1 MASDKYNMKCTIPKF
16 ELIRL
21 LLRHRK
27 LADDRSLSAKENK
40 FAKFFILFSIL
51 IIVIYLMGL
60 AVGLSLIVNS
70 DITATATEN
79 LCIGIPFL
87 LLVDFNM
94 RFTMQQTP
102 AHIIKPYILLP
113 LPRYTCIDAFIY
125 SSLISKSN
133 FVWFAFFLPYALMS
147 IVVFSYGMAT
157 ATLTMLLCLVLI
169 LINSQWYA
177 IARTLINR
185 SVIWWIL
192 PIIIYGIEA
201 MPLYIGSNAG
211 WNQFCSLY
219 STVGTM
225 LDKHNVLPIFIAIVV
240 LVGITAVNRRLQYV
254 SIERE
259 LMRTEVKKSVK
270 KVNKFAFFEKYGEI
284 GLFMQLEIK
293 LLLRN
298 ATPKKALKSGFF
310 TMAMICAF
318 IVLSDVYD
326 SSGMTNFWGLYAFM
340 IFGTMNL
347 LGLMSYEGNYIDC
360 MLTHRENIL
369 SLLKAKYVFY
379 SLLLIAPF
387 LLMLPAV
394 ISGKW
399 SLLMLVSY
407 LIFTMG
413 FQYFIAFQ
421 TAVYNKITVPL
432 NTKMTDK
439 AGLKTNY
446 IQLVLVAIV
455 FIVPNILVNIL
466 QSLFS
471 ENIAYLTML
480 LIGLGF
486 IATHRLWLRNVY
498 NRLMKRKYENLEGF
512 ISSRQ

>member
-1 MASDKYNMKCTIPKF
+1 MKYTIPKF

-21 LLRHRK
+21 LLRHRRI
-27 LADDRSLSAKENK
+27 ADNRSLSAMENK
-40 FAKFFILFSIL
+40 VAKFFIYLSMLIL
-51 IIVIYLMGL
+51 VIYLMGL
-60 AVGLSLIVNS
+60 AILFSQLTNS
-70 DITATATEN
+70 DNTTTATEN
-79 LCIGIPFL
+79 LFIGMPFL
-87 LLVDFNM
+87 LLVDFGM

-102 AHIIKPYILLP
+102 AHIVKPYILLP
-113 LPRYTCIDAFIY
+113 LPRYTCIDAFVY
-125 SSLISKSN
+125 NSLISKGN
-133 FVWFAFFLPYALMS
+133 FIWFAFLLPYALMS
-147 IVVFSYGMAT
+147 IVFSYGLAT
-157 ATLTMLLCLVLI
+157 ATQTMLLCLVLI

-177 IARTLINR
+177 IARTLIKQTEL
-185 SVIWWIL
+185 WWAL

-201 MPLYIGSNAG
+201 MPLYVGSNAG
-211 WNQFCSLY
+211 WSQFTDIY
-219 STVGTM
+219 SYVGAM
-225 LDKHNVLPIFIAIVV
+225 LDKHSVLPILFGIIALAAIV
-240 LVGITAVNRRLQYV
+240 LINRRLQYA
-254 SIERE
+254 SIEKE
-259 LMRTEVKKSVK
+259 LMRSEVKKSVK

-284 GLFMQLEIK
+284 GLFMQLEMK

-326 SSGMTNFWGLYAFM
+326 SDGMTNFWGLYAFM

-347 LGLMSYEGNYIDC
+347 IGLMSYEGNYIDC
-360 MLTHRENIL
+360 LLTHRENIL
-369 SLLKAKYVFY
+369 SLLKAKYIFY

-407 LIFTMG
+407 MIFTMG
-413 FQYFIAFQ
+413 FQFFIAFQ

-432 NTKMTDK
+432 NTEMRDK

-446 IQLVLVAIV
+446 IQIVLVAIV

-466 QSLFS
+466 QSVFS

-480 LIGLGF
+480 LIGLCF

-498 NRLMKRKYENLEGF
+498 NRLMKRKYANLEGF

>member
-1 MASDKYNMKCTIPKF
+1 MKCTIPKF

-21 LLRHRK
+21 LLRHRR

-125 SSLISKSN
+125 SSLISKGN

-147 IVVFSYGMAT
+147 IVFSYGMAT
-157 ATLTMLLCLVLI
+157 ATLTMLLCLVLL

-201 MPLYIGSNAG
+201 MPLYVGSNAG
-211 WNQFCSLY
+211 WNQFCNFY

-270 KVNKFAFFEKYGEI
+270 KSVKKVNRFAFFEKYGEI

-298 ATPKKALKSGFF
+298 ATPKKDLRSGFF

-421 TAVYNKITVPL
+421 TAIYNKITIPL

-455 FIVPNILVNIL
+455 FIVPNILVNVL
-466 QSLFS
+466 QSIFS
-471 ENIAYLTML
+471 ENVAYVTML

>member
-1 MASDKYNMKCTIPKF
+1 MKCTIPKF

-21 LLRHRK
+21 LLRHRR

-125 SSLISKSN
+125 SSLISKGN

-147 IVVFSYGMAT
+147 IVFSYGMAT

-201 MPLYIGSNAG
+201 MPLYVGSNAG
-211 WNQFCSLY
+211 WNQFVNTY
-219 STVGTM
+219 STLGTM

-240 LVGITAVNRRLQYV
+240 LVGITAINRRLQYI

-259 LMRTEVKKSVK
+259 LMRTEVKKNVK
-270 KVNKFAFFEKYGEI
+270 KVNRFAFFEKYGEI

-298 ATPKKALKSGFF
+298 ATPKKALRSGFF

-326 SSGMTNFWGLYAFM
+326 SDGMTNFWGLYAF
-340 IFGTMNL
+340 IGTMNL

-399 SLLMLVSY
+399 SLLKLVSY

>member
-1 MASDKYNMKCTIPKF
+1 MKCTIPKF

-21 LLRHRK
+21 LLRHRR

-125 SSLISKSN
+125 SSLISKGN

-147 IVVFSYGMAT
+147 IVFCYGLAT
-157 ATLTMLLCLVLI
+157 ATPTMLLCLVLI
-169 LINSQWYA
+169 LVNSQWYS
-177 IARTLINR
+177 IVRTLINR

-211 WNQFCSLY
+211 WNLFCNLY

-240 LVGITAVNRRLQYV
+240 LVGITAFNRRLQYV

-284 GLFMQLEIK
+284 GLFMQLEMK

-347 LGLMSYEGNYIDC
+347 LELMSYEGNYIDC

-466 QSLFS
+466 QSFFS
-471 ENIAYLTML
+471 ENIADLIML

-498 NRLMKRKYENLEGF
+498 NRLMKRKYANLEGF

>member
-1 MASDKYNMKCTIPKF
+1 
-16 ELIRL
+16 
-21 LLRHRK
+21 
-27 LADDRSLSAKENK
+27 
-40 FAKFFILFSIL
+40 
-51 IIVIYLMGL
+51 MGL

-125 SSLISKSN
+125 SSLISKGN

-147 IVVFSYGMAT
+147 IVFSYGLAT

-169 LINSQWYA
+169 LVNSQWYS
-177 IARTLINR
+177 IVRTLINR

-219 STVGTM
+219 STIGTM

-240 LVGITAVNRRLQYV
+240 LVGITAFNRRLQYV

-298 ATPKKALKSGFF
+298 ATPKKALKSDFF

-387 LLMLPAV
+387 VLMLPAV

-498 NRLMKRKYENLEGF
+498 NRLMKRKYETSKALSVRDSKCTLHNTHN
-512 ISSRQ
+512 

>member
-1 MASDKYNMKCTIPKF
+1 MKYTIPKF

-21 LLRHRK
+21 LLRHRRI
-27 LADDRSLSAKENK
+27 ADNRSLSAMENK
-40 FAKFFILFSIL
+40 VAKFFIYLSMLIL
-51 IIVIYLMGL
+51 VTYLMGL
-60 AVGLSLIVNS
+60 AILFSQLANS
-70 DITATATEN
+70 DNTATATEN
-79 LCIGIPFL
+79 LFIGMPFL
-87 LLVDFNM
+87 LLVDFGM

-102 AHIIKPYILLP
+102 AHIVKPYILLP
-113 LPRYTCIDAFIY
+113 LPRYTCIDAFVY
-125 SSLISKSN
+125 NSLISKGN
-133 FVWFAFFLPYALMS
+133 FICFTFFLPYALMS
-147 IVVFSYGMAT
+147 IVFSYGLA
-157 ATLTMLLCLVLI
+157 MLLCLVLI
-169 LINSQWYA
+169 LINSQWYS
-177 IARTLINR
+177 IARTLIKQTEL
-185 SVIWWIL
+185 WWAL

-201 MPLYIGSNAG
+201 MPLYVGSNAG
-211 WNQFCSLY
+211 WSQFTDIY
-219 STVGTM
+219 SYVGTM
-225 LDKHNVLPIFIAIVV
+225 LDKHSMLPLLFGIMALAAII
-240 LVGITAVNRRLQYV
+240 LINRRLQYA
-254 SIERE
+254 SIEKE
-259 LMRTEVKKSVK
+259 LMCSEVKKSVK

-284 GLFMQLEIK
+284 GLFLQLEMK

-310 TMAMICAF
+310 TMALICAF

-326 SSGMTNFWGLYAFM
+326 SDGMTNFWGLYAFM

-347 LGLMSYEGNYIDC
+347 IGLMSYEGNYIDC
-360 MLTHRENIL
+360 LLTHRENIL

-407 LIFTMG
+407 MIFTMG
-413 FQYFIAFQ
+413 FQFFIAFQ

-432 NTKMTDK
+432 NTEMRDK

-446 IQLVLVAIV
+446 IQIVLVAIV

-466 QSLFS
+466 QSVFS

-480 LIGLGF
+480 LIGLCF
-486 IATHRLWLRNVY
+486 IVTHRLWLRNVY
-498 NRLMKRKYENLEGF
+498 NRLMKRKYANLEGF

>member
-1 MASDKYNMKCTIPKF
+1 MKCTIPKF

-21 LLRHRK
+21 LLRHRR

-125 SSLISKSN
+125 RPRHTRTN

-147 IVVFSYGMAT
+147 IVFSYGMAT

-169 LINSQWYA
+169 LVNSQWYS
-177 IARTLINR
+177 IVRTLINR

-240 LVGITAVNRRLQYV
+240 LVGITAFNRRLQYV

-284 GLFMQLEIK
+284 GLFMQLEMK

-498 NRLMKRKYENLEGF
+498 NRLMKRKYANLEGF

>member
-27 LADDRSLSAKENK
+27 LADDRSLSATENK

-87 LLVDFNM
+87 LLIDFNM

-147 IVVFSYGMAT
+147 IVFSYGMAT
-157 ATLTMLLCLVLI
+157 ATLTMLLCLVLL

-192 PIIIYGIEA
+192 PIIYGIEA
-201 MPLYIGSNAG
+201 MPLYVGSNAG
-211 WNQFCSLY
+211 WNQFCNLY

-270 KVNKFAFFEKYGEI
+270 KVNRFAFFEKYGEI

-298 ATPKKALKSGFF
+298 ATPKKALRSGFF

>member
-1 MASDKYNMKCTIPKF
+1 
-16 ELIRL
+16 
-21 LLRHRK
+21 
-27 LADDRSLSAKENK
+27 
-40 FAKFFILFSIL
+40 
-51 IIVIYLMGL
+51 
-60 AVGLSLIVNS
+60 
-70 DITATATEN
+70 
-79 LCIGIPFL
+79 
-87 LLVDFNM
+87 
-94 RFTMQQTP
+94 
-102 AHIIKPYILLP
+102 
-113 LPRYTCIDAFIY
+113 
-125 SSLISKSN
+125 
-133 FVWFAFFLPYALMS
+133 
-147 IVVFSYGMAT
+147 
-157 ATLTMLLCLVLI
+157 
-169 LINSQWYA
+169 
-177 IARTLINR
+177 
-185 SVIWWIL
+185 
-192 PIIIYGIEA
+192 
-201 MPLYIGSNAG
+201 MPLYVGSNAG
-211 WNQFCSLY
+211 WNQFCNFY

-240 LVGITAVNRRLQYV
+240 LAGITAVNRRLQYA

-284 GLFMQLEIK
+284 GLFMQLEVK

-298 ATPKKALKSGFF
+298 ATPKKALRSGFF

-421 TAVYNKITVPL
+421 TAIYNKITIPL

-455 FIVPNILVNIL
+455 FIVPNILVNVL
-466 QSLFS
+466 QSIFS
-471 ENIAYLTML
+471 ENVAYVTML

>member
-1 MASDKYNMKCTIPKF
+1 MKYTIPKF

-21 LLRHRK
+21 LLRHRRI
-27 LADDRSLSAKENK
+27 ADNRSLSAMENK
-40 FAKFFILFSIL
+40 VAKFFIYLSMLIL
-51 IIVIYLMGL
+51 VIYLMGL
-60 AVGLSLIVNS
+60 AILFSQLTNS
-70 DITATATEN
+70 DNTTTATEN
-79 LCIGIPFL
+79 LFIVMPFL
-87 LLVDFNM
+87 LLVDFGM

-102 AHIIKPYILLP
+102 AHIVKPYILLP
-113 LPRYTCIDAFIY
+113 LPRYTCIDAFVY
-125 SSLISKSN
+125 NSLISKGN
-133 FVWFAFFLPYALMS
+133 FIWFAFLLPYALMS
-147 IVVFSYGMAT
+147 IVFSYGLAT
-157 ATLTMLLCLVLI
+157 ATQTMLLCLVLL

-177 IARTLINR
+177 IARTLIKQTEL
-185 SVIWWIL
+185 WWVL

-201 MPLYIGSNAG
+201 MPLYVGSNAG
-211 WNQFCSLY
+211 WAQFTDIY
-219 STVGTM
+219 SYVGAM
-225 LDKHNVLPIFIAIVV
+225 LDKHNVLPILFGIIALAAIV
-240 LVGITAVNRRLQYV
+240 LINRRLQYA
-254 SIERE
+254 SIEKE
-259 LMRTEVKKSVK
+259 LMRSEVK
-270 KVNKFAFFEKYGEI
+270 KVNTFAFFEKYGEI
-284 GLFMQLEIK
+284 GLFMQLEMK

-310 TMAMICAF
+310 TMALLCAF

-326 SSGMTNFWGLYAFM
+326 SDGMTNFWGLYAFM

-347 LGLMSYEGNYIDC
+347 IGLMSYEGNYIDC
-360 MLTHRENIL
+360 LLTHRENIL
-369 SLLKAKYVFY
+369 SLLKAKYIFY

-407 LIFTMG
+407 MIFTMG
-413 FQYFIAFQ
+413 FQFFIAFQ

-446 IQLVLVAIV
+446 IQIVLVVIV

-466 QSLFS
+466 QSVFS
-471 ENIAYLTML
+471 ENVAYLTML
-480 LIGLGF
+480 FIGLCF

-498 NRLMKRKYENLEGF
+498 NRLMKRKYANLEGF

>member
-1 MASDKYNMKCTIPKF
+1 MKYTIPKF

-21 LLRHRK
+21 LLRHRRI
-27 LADDRSLSAKENK
+27 ADNRSLSAMENK
-40 FAKFFILFSIL
+40 VAKFFIYLSMLIL
-51 IIVIYLMGL
+51 VIYLMGL
-60 AVGLSLIVNS
+60 AILFSQLTNS
-70 DITATATEN
+70 DNTTTATEN
-79 LCIGIPFL
+79 LFIVMPFL
-87 LLVDFNM
+87 LLVDFGM

-113 LPRYTCIDAFIY
+113 LPRYTCIDAFVY
-125 SSLISKSN
+125 NSLISKGN
-133 FVWFAFFLPYALMS
+133 FIWFAFLLPYALMS
-147 IVVFSYGMAT
+147 IVFSYGLAT
-157 ATLTMLLCLVLI
+157 ATQTMLLCLVLI

-177 IARTLINR
+177 IARTLIKQTEL
-185 SVIWWIL
+185 WWAL

-201 MPLYIGSNAG
+201 MPLYVGNNAG
-211 WNQFCSLY
+211 WAQFTDIY
-219 STVGTM
+219 SYVGAM
-225 LDKHNVLPIFIAIVV
+225 LDKHSVLPILFGIIALAAIV
-240 LVGITAVNRRLQYV
+240 LINRRLQYA
-254 SIERE
+254 SIEKE
-259 LMRTEVKKSVK
+259 LMHSEVK

-284 GLFMQLEIK
+284 GLFMQLEMK

-310 TMAMICAF
+310 TMALLCAF

-326 SSGMTNFWGLYAFM
+326 SDGMTNFWGLYAFM

-347 LGLMSYEGNYIDC
+347 IGLMSYEGNYIDC
-360 MLTHRENIL
+360 LLTHRENIL
-369 SLLKAKYVFY
+369 SLLKAKYIFY

-407 LIFTMG
+407 MIFTMG
-413 FQYFIAFQ
+413 FQFFIAFQ

-446 IQLVLVAIV
+446 IQIVLVVIV

-466 QSLFS
+466 QSVFS
-471 ENIAYLTML
+471 ENVAYLTML
-480 LIGLGF
+480 FIGLCF
-486 IATHRLWLRNVY
+486 IATHKLWLRNVY

>member
-1 MASDKYNMKCTIPKF
+1 
-16 ELIRL
+16 
-21 LLRHRK
+21 
-27 LADDRSLSAKENK
+27 
-40 FAKFFILFSIL
+40 
-51 IIVIYLMGL
+51 
-60 AVGLSLIVNS
+60 
-70 DITATATEN
+70 
-79 LCIGIPFL
+79 
-87 LLVDFNM
+87 
-94 RFTMQQTP
+94 
-102 AHIIKPYILLP
+102 
-113 LPRYTCIDAFIY
+113 
-125 SSLISKSN
+125 
-133 FVWFAFFLPYALMS
+133 
-147 IVVFSYGMAT
+147 
-157 ATLTMLLCLVLI
+157 
-169 LINSQWYA
+169 
-177 IARTLINR
+177 
-185 SVIWWIL
+185 
-192 PIIIYGIEA
+192 
-201 MPLYIGSNAG
+201 MPLYVGSNAG

-270 KVNKFAFFEKYGEI
+270 KVNRFAFFEKYGEI
-284 GLFMQLEIK
+284 GLFMQLEMK

-340 IFGTMNL
+340 IFGTMSL

-399 SLLMLVSY
+399 SLLMLASY
-407 LIFTMG
+407 L
-413 FQYFIAFQ
+413 
-421 TAVYNKITVPL
+421 
-432 NTKMTDK
+432 
-439 AGLKTNY
+439 
-446 IQLVLVAIV
+446 
-455 FIVPNILVNIL
+455 
-466 QSLFS
+466 
-471 ENIAYLTML
+471 
-480 LIGLGF
+480 
-486 IATHRLWLRNVY
+486 
-498 NRLMKRKYENLEGF
+498 NRHEQGWH
-512 ISSRQ
+512 

>member
-27 LADDRSLSAKENK
+27 LADDRSLSATENK

-147 IVVFSYGMAT
+147 IVFSYGMAT

-201 MPLYIGSNAG
+201 MPLYVGSNAG
-211 WNQFCSLY
+211 WNQFCNLY

-240 LVGITAVNRRLQYV
+240 LAGITAVNRRLQYV
-254 SIERE
+254 NIERE
-259 LMRTEVKKSVK
+259 LMRTEVK

-298 ATPKKALKSGFF
+298 ATPKKALRSGFF

>member
-1 MASDKYNMKCTIPKF
+1 MKCTIPKF

-51 IIVIYLMGL
+51 VIVIYLMGL

-147 IVVFSYGMAT
+147 IVFSYGMVT
-157 ATLTMLLCLVLI
+157 ATLTMLLCLMLI

-201 MPLYIGSNAG
+201 MPLYVGSNAG
-211 WNQFCSLY
+211 WNQFCNFY

-259 LMRTEVKKSVK
+259 LMRTEVKK
-270 KVNKFAFFEKYGEI
+270 VNRFAFFEKYGEI

-298 ATPKKALKSGFF
+298 ATPKKALRSGFF

-326 SSGMTNFWGLYAFM
+326 SDGMTNFWGLYAFM

-498 NRLMKRKYENLEGF
+498 NRLMKRKYANLEGF

>member
-1 MASDKYNMKCTIPKF
+1 LASDKYNMKCTIPKF

-147 IVVFSYGMAT
+147 IVFSYGMAT

-169 LINSQWYA
+169 INSQWYA

-201 MPLYIGSNAG
+201 MPLYVGSNAG
-211 WNQFCSLY
+211 WNQFVNTY
-219 STVGTM
+219 STLGTM

-270 KVNKFAFFEKYGEI
+270 KVNFFEKYGEI

-298 ATPKKALKSGFF
+298 ATPKKALRSGFF

-455 FIVPNILVNIL
+455 FIVPNILVNVL
-466 QSLFS
+466 QSIFS
-471 ENIAYLTML
+471 ENVAYVTML

>member
-27 LADDRSLSAKENK
+27 LADDRSLSATENK

-125 SSLISKSN
+125 SSLISKGN

-147 IVVFSYGMAT
+147 IVFSYGMAT
-157 ATLTMLLCLVLI
+157 ATLTMLLCLV

-201 MPLYIGSNAG
+201 MPLYVGSNAG
-211 WNQFCSLY
+211 WNQFCNLY

-298 ATPKKALKSGFF
+298 ATPKKALRSGFF

-455 FIVPNILVNIL
+455 FIVPNILVNVL
-466 QSLFS
+466 QSIFS
-471 ENIAYLTML
+471 ENVAYVTML

>member
-1 MASDKYNMKCTIPKF
+1 MKCTIPKF

-27 LADDRSLSAKENK
+27 LADDRSLSATENK

-147 IVVFSYGMAT
+147 IVFSYGMAT

-201 MPLYIGSNAG
+201 MPLYVGSNAG
-211 WNQFCSLY
+211 WNQFCNLY

-240 LVGITAVNRRLQYV
+240 LAGITAVNRRLQYV

-259 LMRTEVKKSVK
+259 LMRTEVK

-455 FIVPNILVNIL
+455 FIVPNILVNVL
-466 QSLFS
+466 QSIFS
-471 ENIAYLTML
+471 ENVAYVTML

>member
-1 MASDKYNMKCTIPKF
+1 MKYTIPKF

-21 LLRHRK
+21 LLRHRRI
-27 LADDRSLSAKENK
+27 ADNRSLSAMENK
-40 FAKFFILFSIL
+40 VAKFFIYLSMLIL
-51 IIVIYLMGL
+51 VIYLMGL
-60 AVGLSLIVNS
+60 AILFSQLTNS
-70 DITATATEN
+70 DNTTTATEN
-79 LCIGIPFL
+79 LFIVMPFL
-87 LLVDFNM
+87 LLVDFGM
-94 RFTMQQTP
+94 RFTKQTP
-102 AHIIKPYILLP
+102 AHIVKPYILLP
-113 LPRYTCIDAFIY
+113 LPRYTCIDAFVY
-125 SSLISKSN
+125 NSLISKGN
-133 FVWFAFFLPYALMS
+133 FIWFAFLLPYALMS
-147 IVVFSYGMAT
+147 IVFSYGLAT
-157 ATLTMLLCLVLI
+157 ATQTMLLCLVLI

-177 IARTLINR
+177 IARTLIKQTEL
-185 SVIWWIL
+185 WWAL

-201 MPLYIGSNAG
+201 MPLYVGSNAG
-211 WNQFCSLY
+211 WAQFTDIY
-219 STVGTM
+219 SYVGAM
-225 LDKHNVLPIFIAIVV
+225 LDKHSVLPILFGIIALAAIV
-240 LVGITAVNRRLQYV
+240 LINRRLQYA
-254 SIERE
+254 SIEKE
-259 LMRTEVKKSVK
+259 LMRSEVKKSVK

-284 GLFMQLEIK
+284 GLFMQLEMK

-310 TMAMICAF
+310 TMALLCAF

-326 SSGMTNFWGLYAFM
+326 SDGMTNFWGLYAFM

-347 LGLMSYEGNYIDC
+347 IGLMSYEGNYIDC
-360 MLTHRENIL
+360 LLTHRENIL
-369 SLLKAKYVFY
+369 SLLKAKYIFY

-407 LIFTMG
+407 MIFTMG
-413 FQYFIAFQ
+413 FQFFIAFQ

-432 NTKMTDK
+432 NTEMRDK

-446 IQLVLVAIV
+446 IQIVLVAIV

-466 QSLFS
+466 QSVFS
-471 ENIAYLTML
+471 ENVAYLTML
-480 LIGLGF
+480 FIGLCF

-498 NRLMKRKYENLEGF
+498 NRLMKRKYANLEGF

>member
-1 MASDKYNMKCTIPKF
+1 
-16 ELIRL
+16 
-21 LLRHRK
+21 
-27 LADDRSLSAKENK
+27 
-40 FAKFFILFSIL
+40 
-51 IIVIYLMGL
+51 
-60 AVGLSLIVNS
+60 
-70 DITATATEN
+70 
-79 LCIGIPFL
+79 
-87 LLVDFNM
+87 
-94 RFTMQQTP
+94 
-102 AHIIKPYILLP
+102 
-113 LPRYTCIDAFIY
+113 
-125 SSLISKSN
+125 
-133 FVWFAFFLPYALMS
+133 
-147 IVVFSYGMAT
+147 
-157 ATLTMLLCLVLI
+157 
-169 LINSQWYA
+169 
-177 IARTLINR
+177 
-185 SVIWWIL
+185 
-192 PIIIYGIEA
+192 

-211 WNQFCSLY
+211 WNQFCNLY

-240 LVGITAVNRRLQYV
+240 LVGITAFNRRLQYV

-270 KVNKFAFFEKYGEI
+270 KVNRFAFFEKYGEI

-340 IFGTMNL
+340 IFGTMSL

-369 SLLKAKYVFY
+369 SLLKAK
-379 SLLLIAPF
+379 
-387 LLMLPAV
+387 
-394 ISGKW
+394 
-399 SLLMLVSY
+399 MLVSY

-455 FIVPNILVNIL
+455 LIVPNILVNIL

-480 LIGLGF
+480 LIG
-486 IATHRLWLRNVY
+486 
-498 NRLMKRKYENLEGF
+498 
-512 ISSRQ
+512 

>member
-1 MASDKYNMKCTIPKF
+1 
-16 ELIRL
+16 
-21 LLRHRK
+21 
-27 LADDRSLSAKENK
+27 
-40 FAKFFILFSIL
+40 
-51 IIVIYLMGL
+51 
-60 AVGLSLIVNS
+60 
-70 DITATATEN
+70 
-79 LCIGIPFL
+79 
-87 LLVDFNM
+87 M

-125 SSLISKSN
+125 SSLISKGN

-147 IVVFSYGMAT
+147 IVFCYGLAT

-169 LINSQWYA
+169 LVNSQWYA

-201 MPLYIGSNAG
+201 MPLYVGSNAG
-211 WNQFCSLY
+211 WNQFCNFY

-240 LVGITAVNRRLQYV
+240 LVGITAFNRRLQYV

-340 IFGTMNL
+340 RFGTMNL

-432 NTKMTDK
+432 NAKMTDK

>member
-1 MASDKYNMKCTIPKF
+1 MKCTIPKF

-27 LADDRSLSAKENK
+27 LADDRSLSATENK

-147 IVVFSYGMAT
+147 IVFSYGMAT

-201 MPLYIGSNAG
+201 MPLYVGSNAG
-211 WNQFCSLY
+211 WNQFCNLY

-240 LVGITAVNRRLQYV
+240 LAGITAVNRRLQYV

-259 LMRTEVKKSVK
+259 LMRTEVKK
-270 KVNKFAFFEKYGEI
+270 VNRFAFFEKYGEI

-298 ATPKKALKSGFF
+298 ATPKKALRSGFF

>member
-21 LLRHRK
+21 LLRHRR

-51 IIVIYLMGL
+51 VIVIYLMGL

-125 SSLISKSN
+125 SSLISKGN

-147 IVVFSYGMAT
+147 IVFSYGMAT

-201 MPLYIGSNAG
+201 MPLYVGSNAG
-211 WNQFCSLY
+211 WNQFCNLY

-240 LVGITAVNRRLQYV
+240 LVCITAVNRRLQYV

-259 LMRTEVKKSVK
+259 LMRTEVKK
-270 KVNKFAFFEKYGEI
+270 VNRFAFFEKYGEI

-298 ATPKKALKSGFF
+298 ATPKKALRSGFF

-326 SSGMTNFWGLYAFM
+326 SDGMTNFWGLYAFM

-498 NRLMKRKYENLEGF
+498 NRLMKRKYANLEGF

>member
-1 MASDKYNMKCTIPKF
+1 MKCTIPKF

-21 LLRHRK
+21 LLRHRR

-51 IIVIYLMGL
+51 VIVIYLMGL

-125 SSLISKSN
+125 SSLISKGN

-147 IVVFSYGMAT
+147 IVFSYGMAT

-201 MPLYIGSNAG
+201 MPLYVGSNAG
-211 WNQFCSLY
+211 WNQFCNLY

-240 LVGITAVNRRLQYV
+240 LVCITAVNRRLQYV

-259 LMRTEVKKSVK
+259 LMRTEVKK
-270 KVNKFAFFEKYGEI
+270 VNRFAFFEKYGEI

-298 ATPKKALKSGFF
+298 ATPKKALRSGFF

-326 SSGMTNFWGLYAFM
+326 SDGMTNFWGLYAFM

-498 NRLMKRKYENLEGF
+498 NRLMKRKYANLEGF

>member
-1 MASDKYNMKCTIPKF
+1 MKCTIPKF

-21 LLRHRK
+21 LLRHRR
-27 LADDRSLSAKENK
+27 LADDRSLSATENK

-125 SSLISKSN
+125 SSLISKGN

-147 IVVFSYGMAT
+147 IVFSYGMAT

-201 MPLYIGSNAG
+201 MPLYVGSNAG
-211 WNQFCSLY
+211 WNQFCNLY

-240 LVGITAVNRRLQYV
+240 LVGIIAVNRRLQYV

-259 LMRTEVKKSVK
+259 LMRTEVK

-298 ATPKKALKSGFF
+298 ATPKKALRSGFF

-455 FIVPNILVNIL
+455 FIVPNILVNVL
-466 QSLFS
+466 QSIFS
-471 ENIAYLTML
+471 ENVAYVTML

-486 IATHRLWLRNVY
+486 IGTHRLWLRNVY

>member
-21 LLRHRK
+21 LLRHRR

-125 SSLISKSN
+125 SSLISKGN

-147 IVVFSYGMAT
+147 IVFSYGMAT

-169 LINSQWYA
+169 LVNSQWYS
-177 IARTLINR
+177 IVRTLINR

-219 STVGTM
+219 STIGTM

-240 LVGITAVNRRLQYV
+240 LVGITAFNRRLQYV

-259 LMRTEVKKSVK
+259 LMRTEVK

-298 ATPKKALKSGFF
+298 ATPKKALRSGFF

-326 SSGMTNFWGLYAFM
+326 SDGMTNFWGLYAFM
-340 IFGTMNL
+340 IFGTMSL

>member
-1 MASDKYNMKCTIPKF
+1 MNLKCTIPKF

-27 LADDRSLSAKENK
+27 LADNRSLSAKENK

-70 DITATATEN
+70 DITATAAEN

-87 LLVDFNM
+87 LLIDFNM

-113 LPRYTCIDAFIY
+113 LPRYTCIDALVY
-125 SSLISKSN
+125 NSLISKGN
-133 FVWFAFFLPYALMS
+133 FIWFAFFLPYALMS
-147 IVVFSYGMAT
+147 IVFSYGMAT
-157 ATLTMLLCLVLI
+157 ATLTILLCLILI
-169 LINSQWYA
+169 LINSQWYS

-219 STVGTM
+219 STVGMM
-225 LDKHNVLPIFIAIVV
+225 LDKHNVLPILIAVIA
-240 LVGITAVNRRLQYV
+240 LVGITLINRYLQYA

-259 LMRTEVKKSVK
+259 LMRAEVKKSVK

-298 ATPKKALKSGFF
+298 ATPKKALRSGFF

-326 SSGMTNFWGLYAFM
+326 SSRMTNFWGLYAFM

-379 SLLLIAPF
+379 SLLLILPF

>member
-1 MASDKYNMKCTIPKF
+1 MKYTIPKF

-21 LLRHRK
+21 LLRHRRI
-27 LADDRSLSAKENK
+27 ADNRSLSAMENK
-40 FAKFFILFSIL
+40 VAKFFIYLSMLIL
-51 IIVIYLMGL
+51 VIYLMGL
-60 AVGLSLIVNS
+60 AILFSQLTNS
-70 DITATATEN
+70 DNTATATEN
-79 LCIGIPFL
+79 LFIGMPFL
-87 LLVDFNM
+87 LLVDFGM

-113 LPRYTCIDAFIY
+113 LPRYTCIDAFVY
-125 SSLISKSN
+125 DSLISKGN
-133 FVWFAFFLPYALMS
+133 FIWFAFLLPYALMS
-147 IVVFSYGMAT
+147 IVFSYGLAT
-157 ATLTMLLCLVLI
+157 ATQTMLLCLVLI

-177 IARTLINR
+177 IARTLIKQTEL
-185 SVIWWIL
+185 WWAL

-201 MPLYIGSNAG
+201 MLYVGNNAG
-211 WNQFCSLY
+211 WAQFTDIY
-219 STVGTM
+219 SYVGAM
-225 LDKHNVLPIFIAIVV
+225 LDKHNVLPILFGIIALAAIV
-240 LVGITAVNRRLQYV
+240 LINRRLQYA
-254 SIERE
+254 SIEKE
-259 LMRTEVKKSVK
+259 LMRSEVKKSVK

-284 GLFMQLEIK
+284 GLFMQLEMK

-310 TMAMICAF
+310 TMALLCAF

-326 SSGMTNFWGLYAFM
+326 SDGMTNFWGLYAFM

-347 LGLMSYEGNYIDC
+347 IGLMSYEGNYIDC
-360 MLTHRENIL
+360 LLTHRENIL
-369 SLLKAKYVFY
+369 SLLKAKYIFY

-407 LIFTMG
+407 MIFTMG
-413 FQYFIAFQ
+413 FQFFIAFQ

-446 IQLVLVAIV
+446 IQIVLVVIV

-466 QSLFS
+466 QSVFS
-471 ENIAYLTML
+471 ENVAYLTML
-480 LIGLGF
+480 FIGLCF

-498 NRLMKRKYENLEGF
+498 NRLMKRKYANLEGF

>member
-21 LLRHRK
+21 LLRHRR

-51 IIVIYLMGL
+51 IIIVIYLMGL

-87 LLVDFNM
+87 LLIDFNM

-125 SSLISKSN
+125 SSLISKGN

-147 IVVFSYGMAT
+147 IVFSYGLAT

-169 LINSQWYA
+169 LVNSQWYS

-240 LVGITAVNRRLQYV
+240 LVGITAFNRRLQYV

-498 NRLMKRKYENLEGF
+498 NRLMKRKYANLEGF

>member
-1 MASDKYNMKCTIPKF
+1 MKYTIPKF

-21 LLRHRK
+21 LLRHRRI
-27 LADDRSLSAKENK
+27 ADNRSLSAMENK
-40 FAKFFILFSIL
+40 VAKFFIYLSMLIL
-51 IIVIYLMGL
+51 VIYLMGL
-60 AVGLSLIVNS
+60 AILFSQLTNS
-70 DITATATEN
+70 DNTTTATEN
-79 LCIGIPFL
+79 LFIVMPFL
-87 LLVDFNM
+87 LLVDFGM

-102 AHIIKPYILLP
+102 AHIVKPYILLP
-113 LPRYTCIDAFIY
+113 LPRYTCIDAFVY
-125 SSLISKSN
+125 NSLISKGN
-133 FVWFAFFLPYALMS
+133 FIWFAFLLPYALMS
-147 IVVFSYGMAT
+147 IVFSYGLVT

-177 IARTLINR
+177 IARTLIKQTEL
-185 SVIWWIL
+185 WWAL

-201 MPLYIGSNAG
+201 MPLYVGSNAG
-211 WNQFCSLY
+211 WSQFTDVY
-219 STVGTM
+219 SYVGAM
-225 LDKHNVLPIFIAIVV
+225 LDKHSVLPILFGIIALAAIV
-240 LVGITAVNRRLQYV
+240 LINRRLQYA
-254 SIERE
+254 SIEKE
-259 LMRTEVKKSVK
+259 LMRSEVKKSVK

-284 GLFMQLEIK
+284 GLFMQLEMK

-310 TMAMICAF
+310 TMALLCAF

-326 SSGMTNFWGLYAFM
+326 SDGMTNFWGLYAFM

-347 LGLMSYEGNYIDC
+347 IGLMSYEGNYIDC
-360 MLTHRENIL
+360 LLTHRENIL
-369 SLLKAKYVFY
+369 SLLKAKYIFY

-407 LIFTMG
+407 MIFTMG
-413 FQYFIAFQ
+413 FQFFIAFQ

-446 IQLVLVAIV
+446 IQIVLVVIV

-466 QSLFS
+466 QSVFS
-471 ENIAYLTML
+471 ENVAYLTML
-480 LIGLGF
+480 FIGLCF
-486 IATHRLWLRNVY
+486 IATHKLWLRNVY
-498 NRLMKRKYENLEGF
+498 NRLMKRKYANLEGF

>member
-147 IVVFSYGMAT
+147 IVFSYGMAT

-169 LINSQWYA
+169 LINSQWYS
-177 IARTLINR
+177 IVRTLINR

-201 MPLYIGSNAG
+201 MPLYVGSNAG
-211 WNQFCSLY
+211 WNQFVNTY
-219 STVGTM
+219 STLGTM

-298 ATPKKALKSGFF
+298 ATPKKALRSGFF

-326 SSGMTNFWGLYAFM
+326 SSGMTNFWGLYAF
-340 IFGTMNL
+340 IGTMNL

-379 SLLLIAPF
+379 SMLLIAPF

-421 TAVYNKITVPL
+421 TAIYNKITIPL

>member
-1 MASDKYNMKCTIPKF
+1 MKCTIPKF

-27 LADDRSLSAKENK
+27 LADDRSLSATENK

-125 SSLISKSN
+125 SSLISKGN

-147 IVVFSYGMAT
+147 IVFSYGMAT
-157 ATLTMLLCLVLI
+157 ATLTMLLCLV

-201 MPLYIGSNAG
+201 MPLYVGSNAG
-211 WNQFCSLY
+211 WNQFCNLY

-298 ATPKKALKSGFF
+298 ATPKKALRSGFF

-455 FIVPNILVNIL
+455 FIVPNILVNVL
-466 QSLFS
+466 QSIFS
-471 ENIAYLTML
+471 ENVAYVTML